1 MPEDEKIPGGNNGGT
16 GGSPDDKPKKDVV
29 SYETHTKLL
38 DEKKSLKARNEEL
51 ANKLAEFERSK
62 EETERKKLEEQG
74 EYKKLLEAE
83 RKQKEELASR
93 LTGIETTMIEHAKR
107 SAVLK
112 NIKGSVMEK
121 YQSFIDVSKVAYDPE
136 TGEVDATTAKMVADE
151 FQKEHKVLIS
161 SSTIPGMPPQDAPK
175 GGDTKMTPAQ
185 WRALKSSK
193 EMKEKFKDVDWSV
206 EQ

>member
-1 MPEDEKIPGGNNGGT
+1 MPDDDKVPGGNKPNAGGE
-16 GGSPDDKPKKDVV
+16 GDDKPKKDVV

-38 DEKKSLKARNEEL
+38 DEKKSLKAKLEEAQKQL
-51 ANKLAEFERSK
+51 DEINRSK
-62 EETERKKLEEQG
+62 EESEKKKLEEQG

-83 RKQKEELASR
+83 RKQKEELSAR
-93 LTGIETTMIEHAKR
+93 LTGIETTMIDHAKR

-112 NIKGSVMEK
+112 NIKGTVMEK

-136 TGEVDATTAKMVADE
+136 TGEVDATTAKMVADD

-161 SSTIPGMPPQDAPK
+161 SSNVPGMPPQDAPK
-175 GGDTKMTPAQ
+175 GGSSKMTPAQ
-185 WRALKSSK
+185 WRALKTSK
-193 EMKEKFKDVDWSV
+193 EMKEKFKDVDWSA